1 MNETKKLA
9 FGLMRLPVKNK
20 VVQTLI
26 DIEETKKMAD
36 YFIENGFTH
45 FDTSI
50 VYHGGASEKAFK
62 SAVAERY
69 DRDKFTITDKM
80 PMFIIKSKSMLE
92 PTFNKELKR
101 CGVDFFDYYW
111 LHSLDDKSYQT
122 CEKTNAFEYMQKKK
136 EEGKIIHTGFSFHG
150 SAELLD
156 KILTK
161 HPEVEFVQ
169 LQINYLDWEDE
180 KVQSRKNYEVAR
192 KHGKRIMV
200 MEPIKGGK
208 LANPSP
214 AAKKLLEEYDSTVSP
229 ALWAIRFAAS
239 LDGVDFVLSGMSN
252 FEQLKENVD
261 AMKDFKPLTEE
272 ENALLLRVAEVIR
285 KGIEIPCTACRYCV
299 EACPKNIPIPD
310 YFNAYNEIKQDEK
323 KAKADFRTFS
333 EGKGKPSDCI
343 SCHCCEQHCPQHL
356 PISEYMTK
364 VSKEFK

>member
-1 MNETKKLA
+1 
-9 FGLMRLPVKNK
+9 
-20 VVQTLI
+20 
-26 DIEETKKMAD
+26 
-36 YFIENGFTH
+36 
-45 FDTSI
+45 
-50 VYHGGASEKAFK
+50 
-62 SAVAERY
+62 
-69 DRDKFTITDKM
+69 
-80 PMFIIKSKSMLE
+80 
-92 PTFNKELKR
+92 
-101 CGVDFFDYYW
+101 
-111 LHSLDDKSYQT
+111 
-122 CEKTNAFEYMQKKK
+122 MQKKK